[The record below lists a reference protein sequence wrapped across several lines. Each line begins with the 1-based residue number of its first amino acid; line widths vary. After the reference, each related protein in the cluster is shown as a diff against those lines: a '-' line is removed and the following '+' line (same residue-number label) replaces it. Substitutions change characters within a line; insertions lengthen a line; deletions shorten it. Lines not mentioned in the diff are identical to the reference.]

1 MLRKSA
7 TPTPAGKASSRQC
20 EHQTIPIF
28 QHSPLAKVEAVVYSH
43 SPMATYRVL
52 VSDPIS
58 EKGVDALRNVPGITV
73 DVNTG
78 LKPEAL
84 LKIIGDYHGLVVRS
98 QTKVTSEVFAAA
110 KNLKVIGRA
119 GVGVDNIDRTAATD
133 HGVVVMNTPSGNT
146 ISTAEHAF
154 TLMLALARNIPQAHA
169 SMIAGKWDRKSFEG
183 VELNGKRL
191 AILGMGRIGSE
202 FAKRAQAFGMSVTA
216 YDPFLTAARA
226 QALKVEL
233 AQSADEALAGADVV
247 TLHIPFTAETRHIL
261 NDARLRLMNPG
272 ALVVNCARGGLVDE
286 AAAKV
291 LLDTG
296 HLAGIALDVF
306 ETEPP
311 AADFP
316 LFAVGK
322 SVFTPHL
329 GASTAEAQENVGIE
343 VAQQVKDF
351 LVTGEIRNA
360 VNMPNLDSH
369 TLESVGP
376 YLDLA
381 YALGK
386 LLSKIAP
393 AQCDTIRVSYLGPV
407 SELDTE
413 LITRMTLTGYLA
425 AAHHESQVNL
435 VNAPAVAK
443 TLGLQVTASTVALAT
458 NCTELIEVSAVKGD
472 EVCTVAGTFYGKA
485 ARIVHIAGH
494 NVETHPKGRFL
505 FVENDDRPGIVGVI
519 GTTLGGASVNIA
531 NMALSRTEDRSRAV
545 TVIEVD
551 TEPPAQLLETL
562 RASAGII
569 RVLSFEL

>member
-1 MLRKSA
+1 
-7 TPTPAGKASSRQC
+7 
-20 EHQTIPIF
+20 
-28 QHSPLAKVEAVVYSH
+28 
-43 SPMATYRVL
+43 MANYRVL
-52 VSDPIS
+52 VADPIS
-58 EKGVDALRNVPGITV
+58 EKGVEALRNAEGISV
-73 DVNTG
+73 EVNTG
-78 LKPEAL
+78 LKPDAL
-84 LKIIGDYHGLVVRS
+84 LQIIGDYHGLVVRS
-98 QTKVTSEVFAAA
+98 QTKVTPDVFAAA

-183 VELNGKRL
+183 VELHGKRL
-191 AILGMGRIGSE
+191 AILGMGRIGTE

-226 QALKVEL
+226 QSLKVDL
-233 AQSADEALAGADVV
+233 AQSAEEALTGADVV
-247 TLHIPFTAETRHIL
+247 TLHIPLTVETRHLL
-261 NDARLRLMNPG
+261 NEPRLRLMNPG
-272 ALVVNCARGGLVDE
+272 ALVINCARGGLVDE
-286 AAAKV
+286 AAAKE
-291 LLDTG
+291 LLESG

-316 LFAVGK
+316 LFSCK
-322 SVFTPHL
+322 KCVFTPHL

-343 VAQQVKDF
+343 VAQQVRDF

-381 YALGK
+381 HSLGK

-393 AQCDTIRVSYLGPV
+393 AQCDAIRVSYLGPV

-425 AAHHESQVNL
+425 AAHNESQVNL

-443 TLGLQVTASTVALAT
+443 TLGLAVAESTVALAT
-458 NCTELIEVSAVKGD
+458 NCTELIEVSAVKGN
-472 EVCTVAGTFYGKA
+472 EVCTVAGTFYGKT

-494 NVETHPKGRFL
+494 NVETHPQGRFL
-505 FVENDDRPGIVGVI
+505 FVENDDRPGIVGQI
-519 GTTLGGASVNIA
+519 GTALGNAAINIA
-531 NMALSRTEDRSRAV
+531 NMALSRSNDRSRAV

-551 TEPPAQLLETL
+551 TEPPTQLLATL
-562 RASAGII
+562 RATPGII

>member
-1 MLRKSA
+1 M
-7 TPTPAGKASSRQC
+7 SR
-20 EHQTIPIF
+20 
-28 QHSPLAKVEAVVYSH
+28 
-43 SPMATYRVL
+43 YRVL

-58 EKGVDALRNVPGITV
+58 DKGVEALKCAEGISV

-78 LKPEAL
+78 LKPDDL

-98 QTKVTSEVFAAA
+98 QTKVTPEVFAAA

-119 GVGVDNIDRTAATD
+119 GVGVDNIDRAAATD

-154 TLMLALARNIPQAHA
+154 TLMLSLARNIPQAHA
-169 SMIAGKWDRKSFEG
+169 SIIAGKWDRKSFEG
-183 VELNGKRL
+183 QEMSGKRL
-191 AILGMGRIGSE
+191 AIFGMGRIGTE
-202 FAKRAQAFGMSVTA
+202 FAKRAQAFGMTIVA

-226 QALKVEL
+226 QSLKVEL
-233 AQSADEALAGADVV
+233 AESPDDALNGADVV
-247 TLHIPFTAETRHIL
+247 TLHIPLTPESKHIL
-261 NDARLRLMNPG
+261 NEKTLSLMNPG

-286 AAAKV
+286 TAARK
-291 LLDTG
+291 LLDSG

-306 ETEPP
+306 EVEPP
-311 AADFP
+311 PADFA
-316 LFAVGK
+316 LLDTK
-322 SVFTPHL
+322 KCVFTPHL

-343 VAQQVKDF
+343 VAHQVKDF

-360 VNMPNLDSH
+360 VNMPNLDSR

-381 YALGK
+381 NALGK

-393 AQCDTIRVSYLGPV
+393 PQCDAIRVSYLGPV

-413 LITRMTLTGYLA
+413 LITRRTLTGYLA
-425 AAHHESQVNL
+425 AAHHEAQVNL

-443 TLGLQVTASTVALAT
+443 ALGLRITESTVALAT
-458 NCTELIEVSAVKGD
+458 NCTELIEVSAIKGD
-472 EVCTVAGTFYGKA
+472 EVCTVAGTFYGKSP
-485 ARIVHIAGH
+485 RIVHIAGH
-494 NVETHPKGRFL
+494 NVETSPAGRFL
-505 FVENDDRPGIVGVI
+505 FVENDDRPGVVGLI
-519 GTTLGGASVNIA
+519 GTSLGEASVNIA
-531 NMALSRTEDRSRAV
+531 NMALSRTSVHTRAV

-551 TEPPAQLLETL
+551 TEPPSSLLEKL
-562 RASAGII
+562 RSTPGII